1 MPPLTTGLFPGT
13 LVSFMDLYTEHII
26 DLSKHPLN
34 KRVLT
39 APTLTA
45 AGVNTTCGDHLRL
58 YLRVEADRVTEAT
71 WEGDGCAISTA
82 AASVLT
88 EEIRGKSLKEL
99 TPLSKDHLF
108 EWLELKTLGPARVKC
123 VTLCLETLQ
132 TLLSQPQ

>member
-1 MPPLTTGLFPGT
+1 
-13 LVSFMDLYTEHII
+13 MDLYTEAII

-34 KRVLT
+34 KRALT
-39 APTLTA
+39 DATLTG

-58 YLRVEADRVTEAT
+58 YLKIEEGRVVEAS

-88 EEIRGKSLKEL
+88 EEMKEKTLKEL
-99 TPLSKDHLF
+99 SEWTKENLF
-108 EWLELKTLGPARVKC
+108 EWLEIKTLGPARVKC

-132 TLLSQPQ
+132 AALNRF